1 MWQQS
6 YPIREAVEAY
16 NEQNPDDPISDP
28 LSTLGWIIGDNVT
41 NSEEDANSFL
51 ATYKSDHAVDASY
64 TSAKEAAGDGDVT
77 IDAFASTRDNWTI
90 NGIDYDDSDEAAVAM
105 ETYHNSI
112 KAIAVDGWTGEETCD
127 DFKEAVYTVGDNTNL
142 SESAATAALTACKEA
157 HPVTEGYDS
166 VTVAEKVT
174 GHETVYK
181 IEGSD
186 TEYETE
192 EAAEAARAEEAGKE
206 PAFSDVA
213 GVEDYNKA
221 HDTWEGAE
229 PDQSDYKY
237 SDLDKDAYN
246 KAAGEYADE
255 PAKDDY
261 LDRTSYDTDLKD
273 WKTHKPEKEDY
284 KAEDTDEDD
293 EED

>member
-28 LSTLGWIIGDNVT
+28 LSTLGWIIGDYIT
-41 NSEEDANSFL
+41 DSEWDAERFFAYYQSE
-51 ATYKSDHAVDASY
+51 HAVDVSY
-64 TSAKEAAGDGDVT
+64 QSAIDEYGNVT

-284 KAEDTDEDD
+284 KAEDTDAGN
-293 EED
+293 EEG